1 MAEPTIKQFENLFAD
16 AEKAFKSKDADSLAK
31 IITKS
36 GLDPN
41 GFKNAFRAYQKAG
54 GTVYDYGF
62 GDALLEGL
70 SLGFRSE
77 IAAGI
82 ESMMSD
88 KPYEQAYAEQR
99 AGEALYQEKE
109 PTAAMIGEVAGSL
122 PTMLLPA
129 GALVKGGQTLAKG
142 MGLAGAEGAIAGFGQ
157 TEGGVG
163 DRATGAMISAPIA
176 AGTAGLA
183 DPLMRGVGRM
193 FGRKPTASEQVT
205 GGISEALPE
214 DLSGLQQQVQRRVA
228 TGDTMPETLADIG
241 GPNVQSIVRGVRSQI
256 PETRE
261 KIDPFLTGRVETQEP
276 RIGAAVE
283 RGVGADQTGSLEEM
297 AKGFKDKSV
306 QAYRE
311 LRDEFPSI
319 NISRFENDFRK
330 PTVQAMYDDVLK
342 DMLDRVPAD
351 ESADVVRRLGQTP
364 NLNTL
369 LKKIEAGE
377 QVDVPFDFL
386 ERFARRLG
394 AEGRVAKASGDTDKA
409 QKLGDMAASIKSK
422 LDDVT
427 NQKYSQA
434 RKDFAISAEMEEA
447 MELGQKFG
455 SMKMR
460 PDAFQKM
467 FDEMSE
473 AEKQAFRS
481 GAVDDIM
488 FRLGQKADNANLVK
502 DIFGTSNKRRMV
514 ATIMGG
520 EDSPAF
526 RDFAETMARE
536 ARMVATK
543 NMATGGSNTVDKLA
557 DARNAME
564 TLDIATDFLMGADLG
579 TMALSATTKGLREFF
594 TKGRKK
600 KMQEAAMGATEQLLD
615 PSSVRQ
621 ARTLQE
627 VEDLRRRMAIES
639 QQLRERASRRASVA
653 GGQAGL
659 LSAEGE
665 ERPVTIYTRDDPRV
679 RGMLAQ

>member
-1 MAEPTIKQFENLFAD
+1 MAEPTIKQFERLFAD
-16 AEKAFKSKDADSLAK
+16 ADKAIQAKDSQQMAS
-31 IITKS
+31 IINKS
-36 GLDPN
+36 GLDPD
-41 GFKNAFRAYQKAG
+41 GFKTAFRAYKKAG

-62 GDALLEGL
+62 GSALLEGL

-99 AGEALYQEKE
+99 AGEALYREKE
-109 PTAAMIGEVAGSL
+109 PTAAMVGEVAGSL

-129 GALVKGGQTLAKG
+129 GALVKGGQTVAKG
-142 MGLAGAEGAIAGFGQ
+142 IGLAGAEGAISGFGQ

-163 DRATGAMISAPIA
+163 ERATGAMISAPIA

-183 DPLMRGVGRM
+183 DPLMRGVGKM
-193 FGRKPTASEQVT
+193 FARKPTAAERVT
-205 GGISEALPE
+205 GGLSEALPE
-214 DLSGLQQQVQRRVA
+214 DLGPLQQQVQRRVD

-241 GPNVQSIVRGVRSQI
+241 GADVQSIVRGVRSQV

-283 RGVGADQTGSLEEM
+283 RAVGADQTGSLDEI
-297 AKGFKDKSV
+297 AKGFKDKSI

-319 NISRFENDFRK
+319 DIGRFENEFRK
-330 PTVQAMYDDVLK
+330 PTVQAMYNDVLK

-364 NLNTL
+364 DLDTL
-369 LKKIEAGE
+369 LKKLESGE

-394 AEGRVAKASGDTDKA
+394 AEGRVAKVSGDTDKA

-467 FDEMSE
+467 FDEMSQ
-473 AEKQAFRS
+473 AERQAFRS

-502 DIFGTSNKRRMV
+502 DIFGTSNKRRMI
-514 ATIMGG
+514 ATVMGG

-543 NMATGGSNTVDKLA
+543 NMATGGSNTIDKLA

-579 TMALSATTKGLREFF
+579 TMALTATTKGLREFF

-600 KMQEAAMGATEQLLD
+600 QTREAAVGATEQLLD
-615 PSSVRQ
+615 PSAVRQ
-621 ARTLQE
+621 ARTLSE
-627 VEDLRRRMAIES
+627 VEDLRRRMALES
-639 QQLRERASRRASVA
+639 QQLRQRASQRASVL
-653 GGQAGL
+653 GGQAGM
-659 LSAEGE
+659 LSAEGRE
-665 ERPVTIYTRDDPRV
+665 GPVTIYRRDDPRIQ
-679 RGMLAQ
+679 GLLSQ

>member
-1 MAEPTIKQFENLFAD
+1 MAEPTFKQFDKLFS
-16 AEKAFKSKDADSLAK
+16 EADSAVKAK
-31 IITKS
+31 DVDAMTAIINRS
-36 GLDPN
+36 GLDPE
-41 GFKNAFRAYQKAG
+41 GFKKAFRAYKKAG

-82 ESMMSD
+82 DSMMSD
-88 KPYEQAYAEQR
+88 KSYEKAYAEQR

-109 PTAAMIGEVAGSL
+109 PTAAMIGEIAGSL

-129 GALVKGGQTLAKG
+129 GALVKGGQSLAKG
-142 MGLAGAEGAIAGFGQ
+142 IGLAGAESAIVGAGQ

-163 DRATGAMISAPIA
+163 DRATGALVSGAIG

-183 DPLMRGVGRM
+183 DPLMRAGGKM
-193 FGRKPTASEQVT
+193 FARKPTAGERVT
-205 GGISEALPE
+205 EGLSEALPQ
-214 DLSGLQQQVQRRVA
+214 DLGGLQSQVQQRVA
-228 TGDTMPETLADIG
+228 RGDTMPETLADIG
-241 GPNVQSIVRGVRSQI
+241 GANVQSIVRGVRSQI

-283 RGVGADQTGSLEEM
+283 RAVGADTTGSLAEM
-297 AKGFKDKSV
+297 AEGFKAQSTK
-306 QAYRE
+306 AYRE
-311 LRDEFPSI
+311 LRNEFPSI
-319 NISRFENDFRK
+319 NIARFENDFRK
-330 PTVQAMYDDVLK
+330 PTVQAMYNDVLK

-364 NLNTL
+364 DLTTL

-377 QVDVPFDFL
+377 QIDVPFDFL

-409 QKLGDMAASIKSK
+409 QKLTEMSSSIKTK

-427 NQKYSQA
+427 NQKYSEA
-434 RKDFAISAEMEEA
+434 RKNFAISSEMEEA

-460 PDAFQKM
+460 PEAFQKM
-467 FDEMSE
+467 FDEMSQ
-473 AEKQAFRS
+473 AERQAFRS

-488 FRLGQKADNANLVK
+488 FRLGQRADNANLVK
-502 DIFGTSNKRRMV
+502 DLFGTSNKRRMI
-514 ATIMGG
+514 ATVMGG
-520 EDSPAF
+520 EDTQAF
-526 RDFAETMARE
+526 RDFADTMARE

-543 NMATGGSNTVDKLA
+543 NMATGGSNTIDKLA

-564 TLDIATDFLMGADLG
+564 TLEVATDFLMGADLG
-579 TMALSATTKGLREFF
+579 TMALSATTKGLRDFF
-594 TKGRKK
+594 TRGRKK
-600 KMQEAAMGATEQLLD
+600 RMQEAAVGATEQLLD
-615 PSSVRQ
+615 PSATRQ
-621 ARTLQE
+621 ARTLQN
-627 VEDLRRRMAIES
+627 VQDLRSRRALEDQQARES
-639 QQLRERASRRASVA
+639 ASRRASVI
-653 GGQAGL
+653 GSQAGL
-659 LSAEGE
+659 LSTEGDE
-665 ERPVTIYTRDDPRV
+665 PPVTIYTRDDPRI